1 MRLPLLIPIT
11 FLIFITFGLAS
22 YRTLAVGALFALAMT
37 YGILK
42 GGNMDWRDKSLD
54 IINERYMLWIFYLSL
69 ALIVLQIIFIR
80 RIPLM
85 DPSAKHML
93 NPRLTGLTYFLG
105 VPSSVYLFLK
115 GRKYSLLYPVLV
127 ALYGYRTPVLVSFIA
142 FGAAYFEEKQF
153 MVKHLLGFS
162 ALILAGF
169 LGIALIRGETLGTQL
184 VRVQATTSVLD
195 VIISR
200 APLHGFY
207 HGALQWAG
215 IRSYIIGGFSPRY
228 LVARFLY
235 VKTGVS
241 ITPTLMGGMYLD
253 FGVLSVIEAYLLGIY
268 YGMMSRAKNTFSR
281 VIYYI
286 TFAYGLVGVET
297 GILDLPV
304 YIFFF
309 IGVYLILRGRYEIRV
324 VKIAQ

>member
-1 MRLPLLIPIT
+1 MRLPLLIPVT
-11 FLIFITFGLAS
+11 FLVFITFGLAS
-22 YRTLAVGALFALAMT
+22 YKTFAIGSLFVLAMT

-42 GGNMDWRDKSLD
+42 GNEVRWKDRPLR
-54 IINERYMLWIFYLSL
+54 IINEKPMLWIFSLSL
-69 ALIVLQIIFIR
+69 ILIALQILLIR
-80 RIPLM
+80 RIPLI
-85 DPSAKHML
+85 DPSAKHLL

-105 VPSSVYLFLK
+105 VPSSIYLFLRGK
-115 GRKYSLLYPVLV
+115 KYSLFYPVLV

-142 FGAAYFEEKQF
+142 FGAAYFEEKR
-153 MVKHLLGFS
+153 VKLKHLIVFS
-162 ALILAGF
+162 ILILAGF
-169 LGIALIRGETLGTQL
+169 LGIALIRGEALGAQL
-184 VRVQATTSVLD
+184 IRIQATTSVLD

-215 IRSYIIGGFSPRY
+215 IRSYILGGYSPRY

-241 ITPTLMGGMYLD
+241 ITPTLLGGMYLD
-253 FGVLSVIEAYLLGIY
+253 FGVFSILEAYLLGLY
-268 YGMMSRAKNTFSR
+268 YGVISRAKDSFSR
-281 VIYYI
+281 VIYY
-286 TFAYGLVGVET
+286 TTLAYGVVGVET

-309 IGVYLILRGRYEIRV
+309 IGFYLVLRGKYGIKV
-324 VKIAQ
+324 VKIAE